1 MIFQMMIQMV
11 KIMNN
16 VIRLRNVLAPHFYNS
31 FKSKIMYQIFLG
43 GRGST
48 KTSMCALKIVYNCIK
63 EDNCSVVVLRRYGN
77 LLRKSVYKEIKRAL
91 KRLGQIENVD
101 YTASLSPMQIE
112 FNNGNTIYFS
122 GGDDFETVK
131 GLIDENKLIK
141 IVWFEELT
149 GWDNQDDVDQIIATF
164 TRGNNDWF
172 IAMFSYNPP
181 KNKFDWV
188 NIWKEEKEKQE
199 NVLIVESDYRT
210 VPADWL
216 GKMFIEEA
224 ERLKKY
230 DEERY
235 NWIYLGKVIGIE
247 GLIYNPDHIEYVDHD
262 YIEKNKL
269 HILYLDFATDG
280 GHQTSATTCMCF
292 GYATDGYWYSLDTY
306 YYSPNEKPVKKAPSE
321 LSQDIFNFEIEMVKK
336 YKSTI
341 DTETIDSAEGAIRN
355 QLFKDYGKRFM
366 PVNKGKNK
374 LELIDYS
381 QDFLAKGK
389 FRVLN
394 IPNNMIFKKEMENYM
409 FKKESI
415 EKGKPEPDKDEKKL
429 PSNDLYY
436 NTYSKSYSYTYADHT
451 CDTFQ
456 YYIKQNL
463 QKLGLKF

>member
-1 MIFQMMIQMV
+1 MICLMV
-11 KIMNN
+11 MIMNEK
-16 VIRLRNVLAPHFYNS
+16 VSLRNIIAPHFYKS
-31 FKSKIMYQIFLG
+31 FKSKLMYQIYLG

-48 KTSMCALKIVYNCIK
+48 KTSMCSLKIVYNCIK

-77 LLRKSVYKEIKRAL
+77 LLRKSVYKEIKRAC
-91 KRLGQIENVD
+91 KRLGLQDGID
-101 YTASLSPMQIE
+101 YKAYLSPMQIE

-149 GWDNQDDVDQIIATF
+149 GWDNQDEIDQIIATF

-188 NIWKEEKEKQE
+188 NSWKEEKEKQE

-210 VPADWL
+210 VPTEWL
-216 GKMFIEEA
+216 GKMFIDEA
-224 ERLKKY
+224 ERLRKY
-230 DEERY
+230 DEKRY
-235 NWIYLGKVIGIE
+235 NWIYLGEVIGIE
-247 GLIYNPDHIEYVDHD
+247 GLIYNPEHIEYVSPN
-262 YIEKNKL
+262 YIEENNL
-269 HILYLDFATDG
+269 RILYLDFSADG
-280 GHQTSATTCMCF
+280 GHQTSATTCGCY
-292 GYATDGYWYSLDTY
+292 GYASDGYWYLLDTY

-321 LSQDIFNFEIEMVKK
+321 LSQDIFNFEIELIKK
-336 YKSTI
+336 YKSNI

-355 QLFKDYGKRFM
+355 QLFKDYGKRFT

-394 IPNNMIFKKEMENYM
+394 IPNNAIFKKEIENYM
-409 FKKESI
+409 FKKDSV
-415 EKGKPEPDKDEKKL
+415 EKGKPEPDKDEKRL
-429 PSNDLYY
+429 PSNEPYY
-436 NTYSKSYSYTYADHT
+436 NTHSKSYSYSYADHT
-451 CDTFQ
+451 SDMFQ
-456 YYIKQNL
+456 YWVKQNL